1 MIDKRFGDKNLTNYD
16 IESVLIELGHPR
28 IMADRLTDN
37 RQDII
42 HPEHYNEFLTV
53 TKVFLTISSI
63 ILGFIFLFQLMISP
77 MNIIDHFVQLLILYL
92 MFISMVLGKIV
103 FGYFLAT

>member
-1 MIDKRFGDKNLTNYD
+1 MIERYIYDVTRRLPKSQREDIKLELQGLISEMIDKRFGDKNLTNDD

-53 TKVFLTISSI
+53 TKVF
-63 ILGFIFLFQLMISP
+63 
-77 MNIIDHFVQLLILYL
+77 
-92 MFISMVLGKIV
+92 
-103 FGYFLAT
+103 

>member
-1 MIDKRFGDKNLTNYD
+1 MIERYIYDVTRRLPKSQREDIKLELQSLISEMIDKRFGDKNLTNDD

-53 TKVFLTISSI
+53 TKVF
-63 ILGFIFLFQLMISP
+63 
-77 MNIIDHFVQLLILYL
+77 
-92 MFISMVLGKIV
+92 
-103 FGYFLAT
+103 